1 MGRPPCRWWF
11 LNPIEWLKAIYGAFG
26 VKHPTISLIVVTLL
40 SAMSGAAIWILGAN
54 LVAKEDAKMTGEPLP
69 GESRALATS
78 KFLESL
84 LYGMKPN
91 DPLALSLAVMTLL
104 SAALLAGYIPAWKAS
119 RIDPMAAV
127 RHE

>member
-54 LVAKEDAKMTGEPLP
+54 LVAKEDAKKTGEPLS
-69 GESRALATS
+69 GESPEH
-78 KFLESL
+78 ESL
-84 LYGMKPN
+84 SVQAQVYFPHGSP
-91 DPLALSLAVMTLL
+91 ALTIRWNGPEVFVELTTD
-104 SAALLAGYIPAWKAS
+104 IIHAS
-119 RIDPMAAV
+119 PFDLVATGIDGV
-127 RHE
+127 